1 MPRLVLTR
9 GMTQYRDPSWL
20 IERAWS
26 SFSLVT
32 LQQVIEGTISSL
44 EQLEPEPTKAAADM
58 LDAKAEALKAC
69 IEELRHASGSPNAEV
84 RRATHCELVANYIA
98 QQPASWGEEFGIALE
113 RYRRAASSALQT
125 SLGTHS
131 AV

>member
-1 MPRLVLTR
+1 
-9 GMTQYRDPSWL
+9 MTHYRDPSWL

-32 LQQVIEGTISSL
+32 LQQVIEGTISGL
-44 EQLEPEPTKAAADM
+44 ERLEPEPARAEADV

-69 IEELRHASGSPNAEV
+69 IEELRHASGAPNAEV

-98 QQPASWGEEFGIALE
+98 QQPASWGEEFGLALE

-125 SLGTHS
+125 SLDTHS
-131 AV
+131 SL